1 MKDSGL
7 NIKVMIKI
15 NVKVGDTIMVG
26 RFKNKRVKV
35 KSIEY
40 DEFGMPMINGKPGC
54 NFRLVPNPR

>member
-1 MKDSGL
+1 
-7 NIKVMIKI
+7 MIKI

-26 RFKNKRVKV
+26 RFKNKSVKV